1 MHLGARFFFACLS
14 FSFALVSNA
23 KVEGA
28 RDSAIDVEARASDV
42 SSVASL
48 SGSGA
53 FSGMQVTPSAL
64 VLPGHLN
71 YQLQGRVVGS
81 DREQGVNHTLVMG
94 LSSFAEVGLRAA
106 DNSVVRNLYTTRQGL
121 RDLSASAK
129 LQLNPL
135 FSALFNKYEGAPSPD
150 LKLAVGVSDYGG
162 AVTFFRSYYAVATYA
177 RPEWLASAGY
187 ARVSGSY
194 YDHLNPLDGP
204 FANAAYRAAGWLTLR
219 AETNSRKSW
228 LGATL
233 TDTALLSRINAPR
246 GAALYLNVDAQV
258 RGAAISDSRPW
269 LGVGVRFPLDWT
281 QQGSSPDPK
290 SAAKSSLNVFEKKT
304 QSTDAGFAAP
314 GLSSAGATAEQISA
328 PNLAERPGS
337 GALAGASNNVKAH
350 LPLLEGASVFDKL
363 AAALTKMGF
372 EGVSVGLSREA
383 DGGSTLVV
391 KLTDFVFDH
400 SALDGSG
407 VALGLISRY
416 HAALSAE
423 GIRSYRLVYS
433 RWGTPALAFEGDAA
447 CLASWLKDL
456 GCEAQQA
463 VRPKFRD
470 LEDDLKDVS
479 WRVKDSRPYQF
490 KPRVVVNP
498 LYDYYFA
505 TEYSLLDYSLGLN
518 VKPYVHLWD
527 GGALEV
533 SRSEHLR
540 SSQEYAPGRIYN
552 YTRIKSAN
560 RRVMLHHMQK
570 LKGGLSAWGSVGELS
585 AGPHRGGQVS
595 LRWDSE
601 AGEWATGVSASY
613 WRAQNAGPNYFG
625 LPTGSPKTV
634 FARYAPSGK
643 DWSLEAQAGRYWF
656 GDAGLTLT
664 STHWFGD
671 MNLRYFLRRSVPP
684 QQFWPGKRGVT
695 LAGFEVTF
703 PLTPR
708 KAMSADTFQIKGVN
722 RLGLGLVTPVGR
734 GDNYIVASNGVPI
747 YIKALVDSPVPP
759 LMGSFLFDSDRTNAG
774 YVTTHLGRLRTAY
787 GVWVRDEISEEGESR
802 D

>member
-1 MHLGARFFFACLS
+1 M
-14 FSFALVSNA
+14 V
-23 KVEGA
+23 
-28 RDSAIDVEARASDV
+28 
-42 SSVASL
+42 SL

-53 FSGMQVTPSAL
+53 FSGMQVTPTAL

-135 FSALFNKYEGAPSPD
+135 LSALFNKYQGPPSPD
-150 LKLAVGVSDYGG
+150 LTLAVGVSDYGG

-204 FANAAYRAAGWLTLR
+204 FANAAYRATGWLTLR
-219 AETNSRKSW
+219 AETNSRQSW

-246 GAALYLNVDAQV
+246 GAALYMNVDAQV
-258 RGAAISDSRPW
+258 RGSAISGSRPW

-281 QQGSSPDPK
+281 QQGASPSPKFAAVQSSKALEVKTQAPDESP
-290 SAAKSSLNVFEKKT
+290 AAKGS
-304 QSTDAGFAAP
+304 
-314 GLSSAGATAEQISA
+314 SSAGAAAEKISA
-328 PNLAERPGS
+328 PNKAEHLDSDAVAGVLNS
-337 GALAGASNNVKAH
+337 GMAH
-350 LPLLEGASVFDKL
+350 IPLLGGTSVFDKL
-363 AAALTKMGF
+363 AGSLTQMGF
-372 EGVSVGLSREA
+372 EGVSVGVFRDS
-383 DGGSTLVV
+383 GGSEALVV

-447 CLASWLKDL
+447 CLSSWLKDL
-456 GCEAQQA
+456 GCAAQQA

-470 LEDDLKDVS
+470 LEDGLKDVS
-479 WRVKDSRPYQF
+479 WRVKDSSPYQF

-527 GGALEV
+527 GGALEF

-570 LKGGLSAWGSVGELS
+570 LKGGLSAWGSLGELS

-595 LRWDSE
+595 LRWDSD
-601 AGEWATGVSASY
+601 AGEWATGVSAAH

-643 DWSLEAQAGRYWF
+643 DWALEAQAGRYWF

-671 MNLRYFLRRSVPP
+671 MNLRYYLRRSVPP

-722 RLGLGLVTPVGR
+722 RLGLSLATPVGR
-734 GDNYIVASNGVPI
+734 GDNYIVGSDGVPI
-747 YIKALVDSPVPP
+747 YIKALVDTPVPP
-759 LMGSFLFDSDRTNAG
+759 LMGSLLFDSDRTNVG
-774 YVTTHLGRLRTAY
+774 YVSTHLGRLRTAY
-787 GVWVRDEISEEGESR
+787 GMWVRDKISEEGESR